1 LKTVKTAGSR
11 ISLPRRKTVHL
22 KKIKA
27 TWPGLAALAVVLAL
41 VLAAAGC
48 KDYLRP
54 DYEVKITIE
63 PGTTGTPVSGT
74 YLYKEFSDLE
84 YDYKPVQTGVQI
96 EVLTNNSRKSTI
108 KGNFTVYCDTEVVVR
123 IIDIRGDWKMAFW
136 LSSSESEEWSW
147 TISGDTPFSGT
158 FIDDRSPNRTGTWTL
173 SGSDLKFTY
182 TNWADYTL
190 SGNVLTMAGSW
201 AGENK
206 TGTWSATKQ

>member
-1 LKTVKTAGSR
+1 
-11 ISLPRRKTVHL
+11 VHL
-22 KKIKA
+22 KMNKA
-27 TWPGLAALAVVLAL
+27 TWPGVAALVIILVSMLASTS
-41 VLAAAGC
+41 C

-63 PGTTGTPVSGT
+63 NGTTGTPVPGT
-74 YLYKEFSDLE
+74 YLYKEFSNVE
-84 YDYKPVQTGVQI
+84 YDYKATQTGVQI
-96 EVLTNNSRKSTI
+96 EVLTNNSRRGDI
-108 KGNFTVYCDTEVVVR
+108 KGSFTVFCDTEVVVR
-123 IIDIRGDWKMAFW
+123 IIDIRGDWQMNFW
-136 LSSSESEEWSW
+136 VTTSQSEEWSW

-158 FIDDRSPNRTGTWTL
+158 FIDNRSPNRTGTWTL

-201 AGENK
+201 KGENK